1 MPLKTTMIGSYPKP
15 PGTPVPGWFQDRRV
29 NPDEPTKTY
38 SDFIRSQSPDAATQL
53 DEATQAVVREQV
65 KIGIDIPTDGEVR
78 REHYI
83 YYHLRHIGG
92 FDFDKLTVKSMRN
105 GGWHAQVPTVVGAL
119 TPGEPFLPQDWRV
132 AQAVTDH
139 PVKITI
145 PGPLTI
151 IDSTADAHY
160 GDNEQLAMALA
171 EVINV
176 EVLALA
182 AAGCKWI
189 QIDEPVLARHPQN
202 ALKYGIAAL
211 SRCFEGV
218 PDTVNRAV
226 HICCGYPSDLD
237 LEDFPKADAHAYFDL
252 AAALDAASVDAVSIE
267 DAHRHNDL
275 SLLNQFKRTSV
286 ILGVI
291 NVAQTRIEDADDIAG
306 RLTAALFHID
316 AERLIVGPDC
326 GLIMLPGEIARA
338 KLRALVAAVRML

>member
-1 MPLKTTMIGSYPKP
+1 M
-15 PGTPVPGWFQDRRV
+15 PGWFQDRTV

-38 SDFIRSQSPDAATQL
+38 TEFVKAQTPDSARQL
-53 DEATQAVVREQV
+53 DEATQAIVHEQV
-65 KIGIDIPTDGEVR
+65 DAGIDIPTDGEVR

-92 FDFDKLTVKSMRN
+92 FDFDRLTVKSMRN
-105 GGWHAQVPTVVGAL
+105 GGWHAQVPTVVGELAA
-119 TPGEPFLPQDWRV
+119 GAPFLPQDWRT
-132 AQAVTDH
+132 AQAVTDR

-160 GDNEQLAMALA
+160 GDNEALAMALA

-182 AAGCKWI
+182 DAGCKWI
-189 QIDEPVLARHPQN
+189 QVDEPVFARHPQN
-202 ALKYGIAAL
+202 ALKYGVAAL

-218 PDTVNRAV
+218 PSQVNRAV

-252 AAALDAASVDAVSIE
+252 AAALDAASVDAVSLE

-275 SLLNQFKRTSV
+275 SLLDQFKQTSV

-291 NVAQTRIEDADDIAG
+291 NVAQTRVEDAKDIAE
-306 RLTAALFHID
+306 RLTAALDHID

-326 GLIMLPGEIARA
+326 GLIMLPQEIARA
-338 KLRALVAAVRML
+338 KLESLVAAVRML